1 MSVKPLSPLVLDSV
15 GIFGLN
21 TQANASSL
29 DHRWLVKAD
38 NVMIDAEGRMTSRKG
53 IRQITDSIGSFPVK
67 SIHNHKKAD
76 GSNLLLFT
84 GNNKV
89 WKQVTGSVPTT
100 STVQTFAGTPQ
111 TVTNDNWQW
120 IQYDDDSIGVQA
132 GHKPIHYSET
142 TDVWKDLEDT
152 ASYTAVTGVT
162 TFDPSCILANFGRL
176 WAAGITEDKETV
188 FYSRTLAH
196 HEWNGVGSGLINM
209 RSVWGFDEVVALES
223 FNGKLIIFG
232 KNNIAIYN
240 DPFDPSA
247 ATFGLDEVIRG
258 VGCAARDSIQAFGD
272 DVLFLSHDGVRSLNR
287 TKIQDKMPLT
297 DLTKNVKNDIIK
309 NILSSSS
316 DDIKSQYNTS
326 GGYYVLS
333 FTGINETYIL
343 DFKSYNED
351 GTPRISK
358 WNFSKLRAP
367 KSFLAL
373 STGELYIGRGTAPLT
388 GAATVV
394 NSFNGVVS
402 KYDDYHDMD
411 YSGATPIYSDYQTEF
426 KTVWMDFGNP
436 YTAKLLKKFSC
447 VIDGGREQDVTISWY
462 RDYST
467 QGDSSTFSLTPISTG
482 SIALFGSG
490 TSLYGTAKYSPLFFP
505 KEYRI
510 NLSKAAKV
518 VQIEMTNLIKGFKG
532 SLQGMTVLA
541 KEGKI
546 R

>member
-1 MSVKPLSPLVLDSV
+1 MSIKPLSPLVLDSLGV
-15 GIFGLN
+15 FGLN

-53 IRQITDSIGSFPVK
+53 IRQITDSIGAFPIK
-67 SIHNHKKAD
+67 SIHNHKNTD
-76 GSNLLLFT
+76 GSTTLLST
-84 GNNKV
+84 GDNKV
-89 WKQVTGSVPTT
+89 WKIDTSTVPFT
-100 STVQTFAGTPQ
+100 STVQTFTGTPQ
-111 TVTNDNWQW
+111 TITNDNWQW
-120 IQYDDDSIGVQA
+120 IQYDDDSVGVQA
-132 GHKPIHYSET
+132 GHKPIHYKGT
-142 TDVWKDLEDT
+142 TGAWMDLEDT
-152 ASYTAVTGVT
+152 SSYTAPSGVT
-162 TFDPSCILANFGRL
+162 TFNPSCVLANFGRL
-176 WAAGITEDKETV
+176 WAAGIAEDKETV

-196 HEWNGVGSGLINM
+196 HEWTGVGSGLINM

-247 ATFGLDEVIRG
+247 ATFALDEVIRG
-258 VGCAARDSIQAFGD
+258 VGCAARDSVHAFGD
-272 DVLFLSHDGVRSLNR
+272 DVLFLSADGVRSLNR

-309 NILSSSS
+309 NIISSNAE
-316 DDIKSQYNTS
+316 DIKAQYNTS
-326 GGYYVLS
+326 GGYYVIS

-358 WNFSKLRAP
+358 WNFASLRAP
-367 KSFLAL
+367 KSFLSL
-373 STGELYIGRGTAPLT
+373 STGELYIGRGTKQLT
-388 GAATVV
+388 GSATAV
-394 NSFNGVVS
+394 NSFNGVVA

-411 YSGATPIYSDYQTEF
+411 YSGSTPVYSNYQTEF

-467 QGDSSTFSLTPISTG
+467 QGDSTTFSLTPVSTG
-482 SIALFGSG
+482 AIALFGTG
-490 TSLYGTAKYSPLFFP
+490 LYGTSKYSPLFFP

-518 VQIEMTNLIKGFKG
+518 VQIEMINLIKGFKG

>member
-1 MSVKPLSPLVLDSV
+1 MSIKPLSPLVLDSV
-15 GIFGLN
+15 GVFGLN

-53 IRQITDSIGSFPVK
+53 IRQITDSIGAFPIK
-67 SIHNHKKAD
+67 SIHNHKNTD
-76 GSNLLLFT
+76 GSTVLFSS
-84 GNNKV
+84 GDNKI
-89 WKQVTGSVPTT
+89 WKIDTSTVPFT
-100 STVQTFAGTPQ
+100 STVQTFTGTPQ
-111 TVTNDNWQW
+111 TITDDNWQW
-120 IQYDDDSIGVQA
+120 VQYDDDSVGVQA
-132 GHKPIHYSET
+132 GHKPIHYNGT
-142 TDVWKDLEDT
+142 TGAWMDLEDT
-152 ASYTAVTGVT
+152 SSYTAPSGVT
-162 TFDPSCILANFGRL
+162 TFNPSCILANFGRS
-176 WAAGITEDKETV
+176 WAAGIAEDKETV

-196 HEWNGVGSGLINM
+196 HEWTGVGSGLINM

-247 ATFGLDEVIRG
+247 ATFALDEVIRG
-258 VGCAARDSIQAFGD
+258 VGCAARDSVHAFGD
-272 DVLFLSHDGVRSLNR
+272 DVLFLSADGVRSLNR

-309 NILSSSS
+309 NIISSSAE
-316 DDIKSQYNTS
+316 DIKAQYNTS

-358 WNFSKLRAP
+358 WNFASLRAP
-367 KSFLAL
+367 KSFLSL
-373 STGELYIGRGTAPLT
+373 STGELYIGRGTKQLT
-388 GAATVV
+388 GSATAI
-394 NSFNGVVS
+394 NSFNGVVA

-411 YSGATPIYSDYQTEF
+411 YSGSTPIYSDYQTEF

-467 QGDSSTFSLTPISTG
+467 QGDSTTFSLVPVSTG
-482 SIALFGSG
+482 AIALFGTG
-490 TSLYGTAKYSPLFFP
+490 LYGTSKYSPLFFP

-518 VQIEMTNLIKGFKG
+518 VQIEMINLIKGFKG